1 MSEQNQWPIYKG
13 PVKVP
18 FRKRNR
24 LYPERIGKHGKQYEP
39 KHKGNDSSYQ
49 LFIGHYQPKHKKRN
63 YRYAKD
69 GTIRKVLPRS
79 TPSHI
84 PKQNI
89 PPEKQIIRK
98 GPQESPPPRAM
109 LIHLYNDR
117 FDDQF
122 SLETY
127 RASRV
132 PLSWKQRFLTF
143 NYFREVAMI
152 EGILM
157 LVSLLFAIQENTLW
171 RFAGSSMFLIL
182 LILFPIT
189 ALTAYI
195 HHVKRD
201 RK

>member
-13 PVKVP
+13 PIKVP
-18 FRKRNR
+18 YRKQNR
-24 LYPERIGKHGKQYEP
+24 LYPERMGKHGIQYEP

-69 GTIRKVLPRS
+69 GVIRKVLPRS
-79 TPSHI
+79 TASLPIQSI
-84 PKQNI
+84 S
-89 PPEKQIIRK
+89 PEKRIIPK
-98 GPQESPPPRAM
+98 GPQEPPPPRNL

-117 FDDQF
+117 FVDHF
-122 SLETY
+122 SLEAY
-127 RASRV
+127 RASRA
-132 PLSWKQRFLTF
+132 PLSWKQRFRTF
-143 NYFREVAMI
+143 NYFREVCMV

-157 LVSLLFAIQENTLW
+157 LVGLLFAIQEDTVW
-171 RFAGSSMFLIL
+171 RIVGGSMLVSL

-189 ALTAYI
+189 ALAAGF
-195 HHVKRD
+195 HHIKKD